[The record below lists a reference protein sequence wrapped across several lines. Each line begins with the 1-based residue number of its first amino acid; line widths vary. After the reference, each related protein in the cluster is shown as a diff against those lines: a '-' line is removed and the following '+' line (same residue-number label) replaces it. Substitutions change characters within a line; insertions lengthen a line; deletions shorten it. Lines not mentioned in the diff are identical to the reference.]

1 MATANELL
9 VSLHALAQTLPAS
22 FDLREVVDSTRERLR
37 SLVRFS
43 ALVVLVR
50 DDAQSVWT
58 VELAEGVRL
67 PAHMSDHDLPQP
79 LQRALDQLAPGA
91 HRRPARPT
99 PTKAASRRWPAA
111 ACTPRCAP
119 AARSSA

>member
-1 MATANELL
+1 MLFVAAAGNDSSDNDHGPWT
-9 VSLHALAQTLPAS
+9 TLPAS
-22 FDLREVVDSTRERLR
+22 FDLREVVDSTRLRLR

-67 PAHMSDHDLPQP
+67 PSYM
-79 LQRALDQLAPGA
+79 GG
-91 HRRPARPT
+91 
-99 PTKAASRRWPAA
+99 
-111 ACTPRCAP
+111 
-119 AARSSA
+119 